1 MSLKDETNSKSSYL
15 AASWPEN
22 NFGKPHNVRAITTL
36 RKGGV
41 STGDFC
47 EYNLATHVGD
57 NLQAVKTNRERLRT
71 ELVLPSEPVW
81 LEQVHSN
88 KVVNINELDGAKT
101 TATGVIQADASVS
114 RRKGVVCVVMTADC
128 LPVFFCNQ
136 NGTEVAVAH
145 AGWRGLH
152 AGIISNTIKAMF
164 SSPDEI
170 LVSLG
175 PAIGPQAFEVGDEV
189 FEAFVTK
196 NSLNNSAFVAT
207 TKGFYL
213 CDIYQIARIELQALG
228 IKKIAGGDYCTY
240 RENQRFYSFRRQ
252 QITGRMASLIWLE

>member
-1 MSLKDETNSKSSYL
+1 MKLNNQKHSSYL
-15 AASWPEN
+15 SLNWLDKPEN
-22 NFGKPHNVRAITTL
+22 VQAYTSLIA
-36 RKGGV
+36 GGY
-41 STGDFC
+41 STGDYSQ
-47 EYNLATHVGD
+47 YNLATHVGD
-57 NLQAVKTNRERLRT
+57 DLQAVKANRVKLLEDLG
-71 ELVLPSEPVW
+71 LPSEPVW

-88 KVVNINELDGAKT
+88 KVVCIDELDDSKT
-101 TATGVIQADASVS
+101 TAPVVIQADASVS
-114 RRKGVVCVVMTADC
+114 RKKGAVCTVLTADC

-175 PAIGPQAFEVGDEV
+175 PAIGPQVFEVGDEV

-196 NSLNNSAFVAT
+196 NSLNSSAFVAT
-207 TKGFYL
+207 TKGHYL
-213 CDIYQIARIELQALG
+213 CNIYQLARIELESLG
-228 IKKIAGGDYCTY
+228 VVQIAGENYCTY
-240 RENQRFYSFRRQ
+240 SEPQRFYSYRRQ
-252 QITGRMASLIWLE
+252 KNTGRMASVIWLS

>member
-1 MSLKDETNSKSSYL
+1 VFAT
-15 AASWPEN
+15 
-22 NFGKPHNVRAITTL
+22 TTL
-36 RKGGV
+36 INGGV
-41 STGDFC
+41 SKGDFS
-47 EYNLATHVGD
+47 EYNLAAHVGD
-57 NLQAVKTNRERLRT
+57 DPKAVMANRLKLFEDLQ
-71 ELVLPSEPVW
+71 LPSEPVW

-88 KVVNINELDGAKT
+88 IVVNINELVDVKT

-114 RRKGVVCVVMTADC
+114 RRKGEVCVVMTADC

-175 PAIGPQAFEVGDEV
+175 PAIGPQAFEVGNEV

-196 NSLNNSAFVAT
+196 NSLNSSAFVAT
-207 TKGFYL
+207 TKGHYL
-213 CDIYQIARIELQALG
+213 CDIYQLARIELQALG
-228 IKKIAGGDYCTY
+228 VNKIAGENYCTY
-240 RENQRFYSFRRQ
+240 SEDQRFYSFRRQ
-252 QITGRMASLIWLE
+252 QTTGRMASLIWLS